1 VTVNGWDRGK
11 KKAITGKASLD
22 DKELNINTDL
32 HDLLKV
38 CDPREELVVDKPVQS
53 EKEAKQVAQAIL
65 KDRHKEMVKASGATV
80 GLPDLRA
87 GRKMQIEGL
96 GARFNGIYFITDTTH
111 TLNDSGYVTRFNAR
125 REVTGALE
133 GLQ

>member
-1 VTVNGWDRGK
+1 
-11 KKAITGKASLD
+11 
-22 DKELNINTDL
+22 
-32 HDLLKV
+32 V